1 MPLFGSGA
9 SKIILCLPLIRF
21 SHVSNDASAPVV
33 GSGRGCPSS
42 LSGVSPATPAA
53 AVAARRPRNPRLY
66 MRSLL
71 VVRPCGIG
79 DIGWWIAAWPIVLLA
94 PLIGSRVRCGRGD
107 RDVAGQERQIG
118 HNVSHVRARR
128 VERRPIHA
136 ATKAVVDAILDGLD
150 HPAARAILR
159 ITREYADPRPI
170 FTAAF
175 VEMAARAA
183 ELVGRSEEHTSE

>member
-1 MPLFGSGA
+1 
-9 SKIILCLPLIRF
+9 
-21 SHVSNDASAPVV
+21 

-94 PLIGSRVRCGRGD
+94 PIIGSRMRVEVRGD
-107 RDVAGQERQIG
+107 IERLAIGQ
-118 HNVSHVRARR
+118 RARR
-128 VERRPIHA
+128 IERHVA
-136 ATKAVVDAILDGLD
+136 ADEFGGGADAR
-150 HPAARAILR
+150 HARADVVRLGAPHR
-159 ITREYADPRPI
+159 RRSWRSLSGGAV
-170 FTAAF
+170 AF
-175 VEMAARAA
+175 SAGCRKDARAGRRVRGERGPLRSSRKERVRRTSRPA
-183 ELVGRSEEHTSE
+183 CLGGVGGGGTGGFGSSTSN